1 MNLTPNVIAQLKVI
15 RSQVD
20 APVDAQIDSLI
31 DLLETIPEPKEST
44 PARVPAKGN
53 QCPHCGKRN
62 PTRETSG
69 GFGHGEE
76 TTCCGTCGHEL

>member
-15 RSQVD
+15 RSQVE

-31 DLLETIPEPKEST
+31 DLLETRPGPGSAS
-44 PARVPAKGN
+44 ARVPAKGK
-53 QCPHCGKRN
+53 QCPHCGVSN
-62 PTRETSG
+62 PKRETAG

-76 TTCCGTCGHEL
+76 KTYCGNCGKEF

>member
-15 RSQVD
+15 RSQVE

-31 DLLETIPEPKEST
+31 DLLETMPEPKEST

-53 QCPHCGKRN
+53 QCPHCGVSN
-62 PTRETSG
+62 PTREASG
-69 GFGHGEE
+69 GFGSGEE
-76 TTCCGTCGHEL
+76 TTYCGHCGKEF